1 MSWEVLNKMS
11 SLIRLQDLNFN
22 LFKRMYKRWFH
33 HETNDV
39 LRKDDPLAERPENW
53 YQGPL
58 ILLEETEEGTLREF
72 TTTQI

>member
-1 MSWEVLNKMS
+1 
-11 SLIRLQDLNFN
+11 
-22 LFKRMYKRWFH
+22 MYKRWFH